1 MTDDYER
8 MYEYVTADLGVQIQ
22 AVDLVCDI
30 NGCSEETMHDILWA
44 VSGERMFPWEAEDD
58 ED

>member
-1 MTDDYER
+1 MTDDFER
-8 MYEYVTADLGVQIQ
+8 MYEYLTGDLGIQIQ

-30 NGCSEETMHDILWA
+30 NGCSENTMYDILYA
-44 VSGERMFPWEAEDD
+44 IAGERMFPWEVEDE